1 MCIKHINNITE
12 KRKTMKSHLE
22 TQGFKMTRLATEKFP
37 QGKWCQMLI
46 VEDVI
51 QETFWE

>member
-1 MCIKHINNITE
+1 MCIKHKNNIIE

-22 TQGFKMTRLATEKFP
+22 TQEFTMTMLATEKLP